1 MARKVRKAVAPEVQ
15 EALDGLATVLLDGD
29 VPDWS
34 ALDQFELGALVALL
48 GPLDGGVM
56 IRSSERG
63 ASRSIGVFV
72 GGQSQWT
79 TCRDQR
85 ELLALLQAAQGTLEA
100 ILGRSQAT
108 RPTVAAKK
116 GAKRS

>member
-1 MARKVRKAVAPEVQ
+1 MPPRKRPVDPATQ

-29 VPDWS
+29 TPDWS
-34 ALDQFELGALVALL
+34 ALDRFELGALVALL
-48 GPLDGGVM
+48 GPLDAGLM

-85 ELLALLQAAQGTLEA
+85 ELLALLEAAQTTLEA
-100 ILGRSQAT
+100 ILGRQTAPA
-108 RPTVAAKK
+108 PTVKA
-116 GAKRS
+116 AKRSKRS

>member
-1 MARKVRKAVAPEVQ
+1 MAARKRVSDPAIQGQLDRLAMILGDG
-15 EALDGLATVLLDGD
+15 EA
-29 VPDWS
+29 PDWS
-34 ALDQFELGALVALL
+34 AVSQFELGALVALL
-48 GPLDGGVM
+48 GGVDGAVM

-85 ELLALLQAAQGTLEA
+85 ELLAMLEATVATLEA
-100 ILGRSQAT
+100 ISGDVRAT
-108 RPTVAAKK
+108 RPTAKGKRAQK
-116 GAKRS
+116 GS

>member
-1 MARKVRKAVAPEVQ
+1 MVRKKVADPATQ
-15 EALDGLATVLLDGD
+15 EALAGLAAVLLDGD
-29 VPDWS
+29 TPDWS
-34 ALDQFELGALVALL
+34 ALDQFPLGELVALL

-63 ASRSIGVFV
+63 SSRSIGVFV

-85 ELLALLQAAQGTLEA
+85 ELLALLQAAQATLEA
-100 ILGRSQAT
+100 ILGRSQAPA
-108 RPTVAAKK
+108 PTKAA
-116 GAKRS
+116 ARRKRG

>member
-1 MARKVRKAVAPEVQ
+1 MATKRKAVDPAVQ
-15 EALDGLATVLLDGD
+15 EKLAGLARVLLDGD

-34 ALDQFELGALVALL
+34 ALDTFPLGELVAVL
-48 GPLDGGVM
+48 GPLDAGVM

-63 ASRSIGVFV
+63 ASRSVGIFV

-85 ELLALLQAAQGTLEA
+85 ELLALLEAAQTTLDGL
-100 ILGRSQAT
+100 LGARSA
-108 RPTVAAKK
+108 PSPAVAPRRR
-116 GAKRS
+116 AKRS

>member
-1 MARKVRKAVAPEVQ
+1 MPRRKVLDPATQ
-15 EALDGLATVLLDGD
+15 EALDGLATVLLDGE

-34 ALDQFELGALVALL
+34 ALDQLELGALVAVL
-48 GPLDGGVM
+48 GPLDAGIM

-63 ASRSIGVFV
+63 ASRSVGVFV

-85 ELLALLQAAQGTLEA
+85 ELLALLQAAQTTLEG
-100 ILGRSQAT
+100 ILGRSRAPE
-108 RPTVAAKK
+108 PTLAAR
-116 GAKRS
+116 KRSKRS